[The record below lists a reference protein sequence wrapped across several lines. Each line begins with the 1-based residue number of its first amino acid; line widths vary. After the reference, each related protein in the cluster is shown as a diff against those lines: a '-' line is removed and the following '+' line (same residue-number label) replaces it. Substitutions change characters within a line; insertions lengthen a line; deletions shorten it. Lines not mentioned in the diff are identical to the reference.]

1 MANIMYLR
9 RRPWFH
15 TGLSNSK
22 PELTGIHEKRLN
34 YARYQLVAAPTFC
47 LCSSSEQLITLK
59 HLTAF
64 SSPIQLLDL
73 RKDFVL
79 DQRVLRRDL
88 LRVKGRVKSLL
99 SFDTRSVYQEGVV

>member
-1 MANIMYLR
+1 MCQ
-9 RRPWFH
+9 
-15 TGLSNSK
+15 LSNVSTSLLLK
-22 PELTGIHEKRLN
+22 HGTER
-34 YARYQLVAAPTFC
+34 
-47 LCSSSEQLITLK
+47 LITLK

-88 LRVKGRVKSLL
+88 LRVESRVKSLL